1 MKQNALDLK
10 FLSYNY
16 FYIWQ
21 MLEIMLKY
29 SIWWYL
35 IKKNISIYLL

>member
-1 MKQNALDLK
+1 MEQNALDLK

-21 MLEIMLKY
+21 IMLKY